1 MAKSRKRS
9 VTASTKQPSKSAL
22 SPLWIGGVVV
32 AAIILVGGLIL
43 LGNQSRGGTAENAQ
57 FDFSQF
63 PMKGSKDAPV
73 TFIDFSNY
81 G

>member
-1 MAKSRKRS
+1 
-9 VTASTKQPSKSAL
+9 
-22 SPLWIGGVVV
+22 VVV

-43 LGNQSRGGTAENAQ
+43 LGNQSRSGTVERTQ

-63 PMKGSKDAPV
+63 PTKGNNEAPV